1 MCGIVIVLVAVAV
14 GWLGCRYYDSQ
25 TDADSDN
32 AAITVQQAQRDNQ
45 SARTDIGDA
54 ATQIESA
61 QSALVGGQADI
72 DAAAEQVNELQSR
85 ADADAAIITDCQKLL
100 DVGRINLEEAGRI
113 FADVDRENSGG
124 GTQSYGST

>member
-1 MCGIVIVLVAVAV
+1 MDAKKTIVIVLLISLCVIV
-14 GWLGCRYYDSQ
+14 GWVGRRYYDSQ

-85 ADADAAIITDCQKLL
+85 ADADAAVIDACQGIIDACRIQL
-100 DVGRINLEEAGRI
+100 DEAKRI
-113 FADVDRENSGG
+113 FTDIDCEN
-124 GTQSYGST
+124 QLDE